1 VGRPGGRA
9 CIGWWSSQRLGVVGG
24 LLGEEAR
31 VGHKKR
37 RHEGKWRPALVGG
50 GCRAREAI
58 LVELPSGLTFW
69 LRPVGRGRRARVCL
83 AWRRRGGALSVA
95 EERVECGKEEIEV
108 RRRERSEIEREK
120 GGLWVW
126 RVRVGFAPQL
136 GVCEG

>member
-50 GCRAREAI
+50 GVQGQRGYFGRAPI
-58 LVELPSGLTFW
+58 WSDFLVE
-69 LRPVGRGRRARVCL
+69 A
-83 AWRRRGGALSVA
+83 GGA
-95 EERVECGKEEIEV
+95 
-108 RRRERSEIEREK
+108 
-120 GGLWVW
+120 W
-126 RVRVGFAPQL
+126 
-136 GVCEG
+136 